1 MNISEWRDHAMRKLA
16 DTTETAALDAELL
29 LAGVLGQSRAWL
41 RSHGDTALSPADRDT
56 LQSWLEQRCDHVP
69 LAYLTGEQAFWT
81 LTLTV
86 TPGTLVPRPETEH
99 LVEQAL
105 TRIPPDTPIDVADLG
120 TGSGAVALAIASERP
135 QAQVVATDLSEAALA
150 VARDNAKR
158 LGISNVRFRHGD
170 WFDALPGM
178 RFDVIASNPPYVE
191 AGFTGLD
198 TTLRHEPRDA
208 LAAGDDGLDDIR
220 RIVATAGANLR
231 AGGHLLLEHGHRQG
245 PVVSGILLAAN
256 FQAVDTIPDLAG
268 HDRITTA
275 QWPGSSPD

>member
-1 MNISEWRDHAMRKLA
+1 MHKLA
-16 DTTETAALDAELL
+16 EASETAVLDAELL
-29 LAGVLGQSRAWL
+29 LAGVLGRSRAWL
-41 RSHGDTALSPADRDT
+41 RSHGDTALSPADENT
-56 LQSWLEQRCDHVP
+56 LAHWLEQRCDHVP

-105 TRIPPDTPIDVADLG
+105 VRIPAGAPADVADLG

-135 QAQVVATDLSEAALA
+135 QAQVVATDVSEAALT
-150 VARDNAKR
+150 VARENARR

-178 RFDVIASNPPYVE
+178 RFDVVASNPPYVE
-191 AGFTGLD
+191 AGFAGLD
-198 TTLRHEPRDA
+198 TTLRHEPRGA
-208 LAAGDDGLDDIR
+208 LAAGADGLDDIR
-220 RIVATAGANLR
+220 RIAAAAGASLR

-245 PVVSGILLAAN
+245 PAVSGILRAAN
-256 FQAVDTIPDLAG
+256 FQSVETTRDLAG

-275 QWPGSSPD
+275 LWPGSGPD